1 MNKIIEIKN
10 LRYSYGT
17 NAVFNG
23 LNLDIYKGE
32 WVSIVGPNGSGKTTL
47 IKLILG
53 ILKGKNYIHI
63 DDLELNIKTLM
74 ETRRKIGVVFQ
85 NPDNQ
90 FIGDTVKE
98 DIAFSLENIGL
109 DKDEINHRI
118 DEIASFLRIEDILDK
133 EPHLLSGGEKQK
145 VALASALV
153 INPKILILDEAFS
166 MIDPYYKK
174 DILNILKK
182 IHRLKSLTIIMI
194 THDLEDTLF
203 SNRLI
208 IMDKGNIVIDGKP
221 LDVFKEEKII
231 EDLEL
236 DLPFIVDLSLKL
248 KFYNLVDK
256 IYLSTNELV
265 NHLWK

>member
-1 MNKIIEIKN
+1 MKKIIEIKD
-10 LRYSYGT
+10 LRYNYGT
-17 NAVFNG
+17 NVVFNG
-23 LNLDIYKGE
+23 LNLDINKGE

-53 ILKGKNYIHI
+53 ILKGQNHIHI
-63 DDLELNIKTLM
+63 DNLKLNKKTLM
-74 ETRRKIGVVFQ
+74 EIRKKIGIVFQ

-90 FIGDTVKE
+90 FVGDTVKT

-109 DKDEINHRI
+109 DKKEINKRV
-118 DEIASFLRIEDILDK
+118 DEIASFLKIENILDK

-182 IHRLKSLTIIMI
+182 IHRSKALTIITI
-194 THDLEDTLF
+194 THDLEDTLL

-208 IMDKGNIVIDGKP
+208 ILDKGNIVIDGKP
-221 LDVFKEEKII
+221 IDVFQQEKII
-231 EDLEL
+231 EQLEL
-236 DLPFIVDLSLKL
+236 DLPFMVDLSLKL

-256 IYLSTNELV
+256 IYFSTNEMV